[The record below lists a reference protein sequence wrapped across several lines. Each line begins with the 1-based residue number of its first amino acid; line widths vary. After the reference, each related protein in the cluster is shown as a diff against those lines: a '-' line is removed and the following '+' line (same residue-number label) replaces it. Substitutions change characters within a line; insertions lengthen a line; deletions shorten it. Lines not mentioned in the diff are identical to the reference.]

1 MSRKTKFTK
10 ERTEIILG
18 LIRDGYSVVDA
29 CRSVGIGRSTYY
41 KWLGEYPD
49 LNKAVCEATDLQWKY
64 AYDVVRRHKKRGYSR
79 KLNRPAKDYRSP
91 NNLPFPMPDID
102 NGKPIDE
109 FYDNWLHTE
118 SIRNAY

>member
-10 ERTEIILG
+10 ERAEIILE
-18 LIRDGYSVVDA
+18 LIRDGYSVTDA
-29 CRSVGIGRSTYY
+29 CRGASIARSTLY

-49 LNKAVCEATDLQWKY
+49 LNKAMCEATDLQWKY
-64 AYDVVRRHKKRGYSR
+64 AYDVVRRRRKRGYSR

-91 NNLPFPMPDID
+91 NNLLFPMPDID
-102 NGKPIDE
+102 NGKSVDE
-109 FYDNWLHTE
+109 IYDNWLRTE